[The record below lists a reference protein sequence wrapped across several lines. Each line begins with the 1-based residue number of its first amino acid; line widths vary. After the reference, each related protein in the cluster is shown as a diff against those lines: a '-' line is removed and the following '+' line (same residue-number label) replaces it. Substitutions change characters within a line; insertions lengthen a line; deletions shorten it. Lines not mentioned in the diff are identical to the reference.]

1 MKNIRH
7 FIWDFD
13 GTLFDTYPVIIED
26 LNLALHEFG
35 HSCHTLE
42 AMHLMQGRLAHAQK
56 FYADKFGIPMDAL
69 VAAYERHH
77 SRANQEL
84 RAEPM
89 AGVRE
94 VLGAICASGRH
105 NYIFSHR
112 KPEETAAY
120 LEKYQLSEFF
130 THVIGPGSAGFAV
143 KPAPDAVLYLMERYA
158 MAPEETVMVGDR
170 ECDLG
175 SARNAGIRTA
185 HLVCAVAP
193 EDLVCDWRLESFE
206 QMLKQLKVDN

>member
-77 SRANQEL
+77 SRANREL

-89 AGVRE
+89 AGVQA
-94 VLGAICASGRH
+94 VLEAIRASGRH

-112 KPEETAAY
+112 KPEETQLY
-120 LEKYQLSEFF
+120 LEKYGLTQYF
-130 THVIGPGSAGFAV
+130 THVIGPGSEGFSE
-143 KPAPDAVLYLMERYA
+143 KPAPDAVLYLMDKYGMTA
-158 MAPEETVMVGDR
+158 GETVMVGDR

-175 SARNAGIRTA
+175 SGRSAGIRTA
-185 HLVCAVAP
+185 HLICPLAP
-193 EDLVCDWRLESFE
+193 ETLDCNWRFESFA
-206 QMLKQLKVDN
+206 QMLPCIKEG